1 MLTLQEIEEL
11 FVRSD
16 GDYVFARWGRPI
28 APVAF
33 GVLDETLS
41 IINNAIKAV
50 CLASNHSVEDLDPEF
65 GSNLMFFFCK
75 DWSEL
80 YGVPDLDQMIPN
92 LKIVLKRL
100 EAEQANQYRVFRF
113 DETGAIQAC
122 FVLLR
127 MDEELQKLNAES
139 FALLQVVKIM
149 LLWSDL
155 VFQNQSPLVV
165 LDTGVTTVR
174 PEIVAVLKA
183 AYDPIMPP
191 QSNDSSHARR
201 IEARIRVC

>member
-1 MLTLQEIEEL
+1 MLTLQEIERL

-16 GDYVFARWGRPI
+16 GNYVFARWGRPI

-50 CLASNHSVEDLDPEF
+50 CLASNHSVGDLDPEF

-75 DWSEL
+75 DWNEL

-92 LKIVLKRL
+92 LKIVLERL
-100 EAEQANQYRVFRF
+100 KAEKANQYRVFRF

-127 MDEELQKLNAES
+127 MDEDLQKLNAES

-191 QSNDSSHARR
+191 QSNDPSHAMR

>member
-1 MLTLQEIEEL
+1 M
-11 FVRSD
+11 
-16 GDYVFARWGRPI
+16 GRPI

-50 CLASNHSVEDLDPEF
+50 CWASNHSVEDLDPEF

-80 YGVPDLDQMIPN
+80 YGVTDLGQMIPN
-92 LKIVLKRL
+92 LKIVLERL

-113 DETGAIQAC
+113 DETGAIKAC

-127 MDEELQKLNAES
+127 MDEDLQKLNAES

-165 LDTGVTTVR
+165 LDTGVITVR

-191 QSNDSSHARR
+191 QSNDPSHAMR

>member
-11 FVRSD
+11 FVQSD

-41 IINNAIKAV
+41 IIKNAIKTV
-50 CLASNHSVEDLDPEF
+50 CLASNHMVEDLDPEF

-100 EAEQANQYRVFRF
+100 KAEQANQYRVFRF

-127 MDEELQKLNAES
+127 MDEDLQKLNAES

-155 VFQNQSPLVV
+155 AFQNQSPLVV

-191 QSNDSSHARR
+191 QSNDPSHAMR
-201 IEARIRVC
+201 IEARIRAR